1 MAAAWSPS
9 ELPEWFW
16 KIVESAQADP
26 GRLAAALAD
35 LSDRRIAEFQAW
47 FEDAA
52 LELATEE
59 HEELLEEAGLTS
71 EDHLHDWASTI
82 IWQGRKLFERVF
94 AEPESMPPVSVI
106 DTWPDLQGV
115 AGRVYHERTGRSL
128 HEEASRIL
136 EARDAR
142 SQVKRPAAPKTRTT
156 KKVGPATGS
165 GKKSARRSPKKRP

>member
-1 MAAAWSPS
+1 MAADWSPA

-16 KIVESAQADP
+16 TVVESAGADA
-26 GRLAAALAD
+26 GRLAAALGD
-35 LSDRRIAEFQAW
+35 LPDQRIAEFEAW
-47 FEDAA
+47 FQDAA
-52 LELATEE
+52 LELPTEE

-82 IWQGRKLFERVF
+82 IWQGRQLFERVF

-106 DTWPDLQGV
+106 DMWPDLQGV

-128 HEEASRIL
+128 REDASRIL

-142 SQVKRPAAPKTRTT
+142 SEVKRPAAPKKRTT
-156 KKVGPATGS
+156 KRR
-165 GKKSARRSPKKRP
+165 GKKGASRKSSKKRP

>member
-26 GRLAAALAD
+26 GRLAAALAV
-35 LSDRRIAEFQAW
+35 LSDRRIAEFEAW
-47 FEDAA
+47 FQDAA

-136 EARDAR
+136 ERRDAR
-142 SQVKRPAAPKTRTT
+142 ERAEVTKKAKTKAAKRPA
-156 KKVGPATGS
+156 KKPR
-165 GKKSARRSPKKRP
+165 KNKRS